1 MMADVLLLQG
11 EYDGCQVWLDKA
23 ANSATTKLEKAG
35 TALKQGDLFFK
46 RGNKDYAAL
55 RYEDSLGQ
63 LGHQIHHRRLSMWW
77 NLAKEIGS
85 QAIHSL
91 VPNRCGRLG
100 KLEDES
106 EAMVLSLYSRVA
118 HVYWYTRDKYWTLWA
133 HLRGLNLAENYEPTD
148 HLAQCYSEHA
158 AGMTLLRWKSRGLK
172 CCKNLSKSGRISTTF
187 GDRGNHGII

>member
-1 MMADVLLLQG
+1 MESG
-11 EYDGCQVWLDKA
+11 
-23 ANSATTKLEKAG
+23 
-35 TALKQGDLFFK
+35 
-46 RGNKDYAAL
+46 
-55 RYEDSLGQ
+55 
-63 LGHQIHHRRLSMWW
+63 
-77 NLAKEIGS
+77 KEIGS

-148 HLAQCYSEHA
+148 HLAQCYSGTC
-158 AGMTLLRWKSRGLK
+158 AGNDAVALKSADLNMR
-172 CCKNLSKSGRISTTF
+172 KNLPNPAESQRHLGTGAITELSEHLSLF
-187 GDRGNHGII
+187 VLSV